1 MQLIIRIMTPLTL
14 AILSV
19 TANSEPRE
27 RPFERM
33 DRDGDGMISLE
44 EFRSPRDMQ
53 AQRLERA
60 DKNGD
65 GEVSQ
70 SEIEEARASME
81 AKAEARMKKRQERRD
96 QFFAESDQD
105 QNGALSAEE
114 IRQGMFARLDTNG
127 DGLLS
132 KRELAQ
138 LRQLARRGP
147 KGERRHMRGPEGTE
161 RGHESPQH

>member
-1 MQLIIRIMTPLTL
+1 MKPIIRIITPLTL

-19 TANSEPRE
+19 NATSEPRE

-44 EFRSPRDMQ
+44 EFRSPRDML

-60 DKNGD
+60 DENGD
-65 GEVSQ
+65 GQVSQ
-70 SEIEEARASME
+70 SEIERARASME
-81 AKAEARMKKRQERRD
+81 ARAEARMKQRQEKRD
-96 QFFAESDQD
+96 QFFSDSDQD
-105 QNGALSAEE
+105 RNGALSEEE

-132 KRELAQ
+132 KREMAQ

-147 KGERRHMRGPEGTE
+147 KGERRHMRGPEGPE
-161 RGHESPQH
+161 RGHEPPQH